1 MAPGHRAIAVG
12 ALLLTTIALYATR
25 LNVAPIYLMHDEVNF
40 ALQAQSVAATG
51 RDTNGRLL
59 PLYFSETGFEAGRDP
74 IVIYA
79 TAAMLA
85 MRPLSESAV
94 RMPTAL
100 VGVLSVL
107 LMFLLARRLFGSDA
121 IGLAAAVTLALT
133 PAHFINSRLVLS
145 IVYPVPFILGWLL
158 CLSSFAEREDRR
170 QLQVA
175 AFVLGV
181 GVYSYLASALMM
193 PLYLLLTLWF
203 IRERALR
210 LERPRLRR
218 TLPRSGQAGGRW
230 MWHAVAAFAL
240 ALLPLVLWQI
250 AHPNRYA
257 DLVSAYRLY
266 DAPDGSASLF
276 SASGLSQRISVLWR
290 SFSPDYLFISG
301 DSRMTNSTRQAG
313 LFPIAFAVLV
323 PLGIWEIA
331 RGRGGPLGKVIL
343 AGFITAPLASV
354 VSGRL
359 EINRVLFIIPF
370 GVLTAGYGLQCL
382 FRGSSA
388 RTRWLA
394 TALIAAVPLQFAF
407 FHADYLGSYRESSGI
422 WFGGDV
428 RGAVEQALARAEAQP
443 AAVYLNAR
451 TPVERYWRFYALAH
465 RRADLVDAP
474 IYYDAEQLDI
484 TAPPAGAVIVCESG
498 LRVCNLLGASPAWRR
513 LRAFAEADG
522 TPTFEVFERP

>member
-1 MAPGHRAIAVG
+1 MAPGYRAIAVG
-12 ALLLTTIALYATR
+12 ALLLTTTALYATR
-25 LNVAPIYLMHDEVNF
+25 LNDAPIYLMHDEVNF
-40 ALQAQSVAATG
+40 ALQAQSVAASG

-85 MRPLSESAV
+85 LRPLSESAV

-121 IGLAAAVTLALT
+121 IGLAAAAMLALT

-170 QLQVA
+170 QAQAA

-203 IRERALR
+203 INER
-210 LERPRLRR
+210 
-218 TLPRSGQAGGRW
+218 AGGRW
-230 MWHAVAAFAL
+230 MWHTVAAFGVAL
-240 ALLPLVLWQI
+240 IPLVLWQI
-250 AHPNRYA
+250 AHPSRYA

-276 SASGLSQRISVLWR
+276 SAAGLSQRISVFWR
-290 SFSPDYLFISG
+290 FFGPDYLFISG
-301 DSRMTNSTRQAG
+301 DSRITNSTRQAG
-313 LFPIAFAVLV
+313 MFPFAFAVLV
-323 PLGIWEIA
+323 PLGIWKLES
-331 RGRGGPLGKVIL
+331 GRGGVLGKVIL
-343 AGFITAPLASV
+343 AGLITAPLASV

-370 GVLTAGYGLQCL
+370 GVLTAAYGLQCL
-382 FRGSSA
+382 YRSSSA
-388 RTRWLA
+388 RTRWFA
-394 TALIAAVPLQFAF
+394 AALIAAVPLQFAF
-407 FHADYLGSYRESSGI
+407 FHADYLGPYRVSSGI

-428 RGAVEQALARAEAQP
+428 RGAVEQALSRAGARP
-443 AAVYLNAR
+443 VAVYLNTR

-465 RRADLVDAP
+465 RRGDLVDAP
-474 IYYDAEQLDI
+474 TYYDPEQLDI
-484 TAPPAGAVIVCESG
+484 NAPPAGAVVVCESRV
-498 LRVCNLLGASPAWRR
+498 RVCNLLGASPDWRR

-522 TPTFEVFERP
+522 TPTFEVFEK

>member
-1 MAPGHRAIAVG
+1 MPPGYRAIAVG
-12 ALLLTTIALYATR
+12 ALLLATTALYATR
-25 LNVAPIYLMHDEVNF
+25 LSDAPIYLMHDEVNF

-51 RDTNGRLL
+51 RDTNGRLM

-85 MRPLSESAV
+85 LRPLSESAV

-121 IGLAAAVTLALT
+121 IGLAAAAMLALT

-158 CLSSFAEREDRR
+158 CLSSFAGREDRR
-170 QLQVA
+170 QLQAA

-203 IRERALR
+203 INER
-210 LERPRLRR
+210 
-218 TLPRSGQAGGRW
+218 AGGRW
-230 MWHAVAAFAL
+230 MWRAVAAFGVAL
-240 ALLPLVLWQI
+240 IPLVLWQI

-257 DLVSAYRLY
+257 DLVSAYRSVRRARRLGE
-266 DAPDGSASLF
+266 PV
-276 SASGLSQRISVLWR
+276 QRSRPEPANQRLLAT
-290 SFSPDYLFISG
+290 FSPDYLFISG
-301 DSRMTNSTRQAG
+301 DSRMTNSTRHAG
-313 LFPIAFAVLV
+313 MFPFAFAVLV
-323 PLGIWEIA
+323 PLGIWDIA
-331 RGRGGPLGKVIL
+331 RGRGGALGKVVL
-343 AGFITAPLASV
+343 AGLITAPLASV

-370 GVLTAGYGLQCL
+370 GVLTAVYGLQCL
-382 FRGSSA
+382 SRSSSA
-388 RTRWLA
+388 RMRWFA
-394 TALIAAVPLQFAF
+394 AALIAAVPLQFAF
-407 FHADYLGSYRESSGI
+407 FHADYLGPYRVSSGI

-428 RGAVEQALARAEAQP
+428 RGAVEQALARAEAGP
-443 AAVYLNAR
+443 VTVYLNAR

-465 RRADLVDAP
+465 RRGDLVNAP
-474 IYYDAEQLDI
+474 IYYDPEQLDI
-484 TAPPAGAVIVCESG
+484 NAPPAGAVVVCESAV
-498 LRVCNLLGASPAWRR
+498 RVCNLLAASPDWRR

-522 TPTFEVFERP
+522 TPTFEV